1 MFAEVTRFLER
12 VLPWLLNNLPS
23 PLDIDDVITRQGK
36 LIQDFITHLDRFA
49 AEDIRR
55 DIAARAEPLTARGVP
70 EALATRI
77 AALEVMGSSPD
88 VVSVAVNTALPVKT
102 VGEIYFLLGERLD
115 LDWLRGAARTGA
127 DGGHW
132 DRLAMKALIASLY
145 DAQRR
150 GTVAVIASM
159 KKGEPPD
166 DALARWWAAQ
176 EKGILRYE
184 RLIRDLKSSDTRN
197 LATLVVALQ
206 SILAI

>member
-1 MFAEVTRFLER
+1 MIIVSLQQAIGPGVTIE
-12 VLPWLLNNLPS
+12 
-23 PLDIDDVITRQGK
+23 T
-36 LIQDFITHLDRFA
+36 RFA
-49 AEDIRR
+49 A
-55 DIAARAEPLTARGVP
+55 ARQHGHPGL
-70 EALATRI
+70 
-77 AALEVMGSSPD
+77 
-88 VVSVAVNTALPVKT
+88 
-102 VGEIYFLLGERLD
+102 FGERLD

-127 DGGHW
+127 DSGHW

-159 KKGEPPD
+159 KKGETPEA
-166 DALARWWAAQ
+166 ALARWWAAQ